1 MKYLM
6 VVSEDKGVIHSLKII
21 LKDYLVEEVLPKEV
35 IKKINERRPFLIFV
49 DTYLNEVNPS
59 DLIDE
64 ILKEDKK
71 ILVIPIIS
79 SFDKNAREILEKNI
93 FDVIEKPFLYEKIDF
108 VLKKAD
114 KWSEMLFEKESQ
126 KERKAEVQEKKGSYE
141 DFRNVFFQMV
151 FQCIAENFLDIRKT
165 CYEILKILRRY
176 FYFNY
181 ITIFLRENEVFKI
194 YSSIGIDEKICE
206 KLKLDFEDPIIKWF
220 LKENKIL
227 NLKEHSICFDIR
239 NFASL
244 LKCTLVFPLKTFNG
258 KFIGFITI
266 GEKSINEEIT
276 SDEIYI
282 ISILSDYLAIV
293 FDNFSLYNE
302 INYQKEYQDFLF
314 KNLPAGIIGVD
325 KDCNINILNSY
336 GEEIL
341 KVKYEEVR
349 GKKIEKIGSQLAD
362 LIRRAFLYGEIVSR
376 KEIEFIPTKSIL
388 GISTNVIKNEKG
400 DTVGV
405 VAIFQDLTRIK
416 EIERKEKEIELNKY
430 WGIATSRLS
439 HELKNPLVA
448 INTFAQMLP
457 TMYNDAEFRYKFSKI
472 VMDEISRINEII
484 EWIGKIGDTIELKK
498 DVFSIDD
505 FLEDILR
512 GKRVEKLCQKNINK
526 LIEGDI
532 IKLKEAFE
540 YIIEFI
546 KEDTKEGTFSVDIDD
561 GDKILKIIFIEKGNN
576 IKIEKKEEIFIP
588 FIPNLKFSLSAKI
601 LLAKRIIESHS
612 EGRLDIEIVPPEKKF
627 IIYLPIKNG

>member
-21 LKDYLVEEVLPKEV
+21 LKDYIVEDVLPKEV
-35 IKKINERRPFLIFV
+35 IRKINERRPFLIFI
-49 DTYLNEVNPS
+49 DTYLNETNPS
-59 DLIDE
+59 ELIDE
-64 ILKEDKK
+64 ILKEDKE
-71 ILVIPIIS
+71 IFVIPIIS
-79 SFDKNAREILEKNI
+79 SYDKNAREIFEKNI
-93 FDVIEKPFLYEKIDF
+93 FDIIEKPFLYEKIHF
-108 VLKKAD
+108 ILKKAD
-114 KWSEMLFEKESQ
+114 KWSEILLKKENPIEI
-126 KERKAEVQEKKGSYE
+126 KETKEIKENYE
-141 DFRNVFFQMV
+141 NFKNAFFQMV
-151 FQCIAENFLDIRKT
+151 FQSITENFLDIRKT

-181 ITIFLRENEVFKI
+181 ITIFLRENEIFKV
-194 YSSIGIDEKICE
+194 YSSIGIDEEIRE

-227 NLKEHSICFDIR
+227 NLKEHPVCLDIR
-239 NFASL
+239 NLSSL
-244 LKCTLVFPLKTFNG
+244 LKFKLAFPLKTFSG

-276 SDEIYI
+276 NDEIYT
-282 ISILSDYLAIV
+282 ISLLSDYLATV

-302 INYQKEYQDFLF
+302 INYQKKYQDFLF

-325 KDCNINILNSY
+325 KDCNINILNNY

-341 KVKYEEVR
+341 KVKYDGLKGE
-349 GKKIEKIGSQLAD
+349 KIEKIGSQFAD
-362 LIRRAFLYGEIVSR
+362 LIRRAFLYGEVVSR

-388 GISTNVIKNEKG
+388 GISTNIIRNEKG
-400 DTVGV
+400 EIVGV

-416 EIERKEKEIELNKY
+416 EIEKKEKEIEKNKF
-430 WGIATSRLS
+430 WALVSSKLS

-457 TMYNDAEFRYKFSKI
+457 TMYNDVEFREKFSKI
-472 VMDEISRINEII
+472 VMDEVRKINEII
-484 EWIGKIGDTIELKK
+484 DWINKIGDTVELKK
-498 DVFSIDD
+498 DVFSIDG

-512 GKRVEKLCQKNINK
+512 EKKVEKLYQKDINR

-532 IKLKEAFE
+532 IRLKEAFE

-546 KEDTKEGTFSVDIDD
+546 EHDIGEDRFSIDVEER
-561 GDKILKIIFIEKGNN
+561 DKILKIIFIEKGEN
-576 IKIEKKEEIFIP
+576 IKIGEKDEIFVP
-588 FIPNLKFSLSAKI
+588 FSPNLKFSLSTKI

-612 EGRLDIEIVPPEKKF
+612 EGKLDIEILPFGKKF
-627 IIYLPIKNG
+627 IICLPIKNG